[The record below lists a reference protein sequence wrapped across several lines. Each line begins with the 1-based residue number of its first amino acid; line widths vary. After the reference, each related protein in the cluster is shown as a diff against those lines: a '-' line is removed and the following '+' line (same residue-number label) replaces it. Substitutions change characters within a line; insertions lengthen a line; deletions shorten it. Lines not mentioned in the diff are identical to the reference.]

1 MPRSLSEREQD
12 PLVDPLGLLLSPLP
26 SLAGLQ
32 SRRQV
37 APAGAQQATR
47 GSRLPSAADGD
58 KPGQAL
64 CSRTVTG
71 RCCPR
76 RSSQKNP
83 PPITLPSDSSG
94 VRDHEHTTEHR
105 GITGSEA
112 LSGQNPRTQS
122 VGPRT
127 LTSRPRPL
135 QTTHAHKEHTEPYA
149 AKYCRIISESKAQEC
164 AQCTSV
170 AQR

>member
-12 PLVDPLGLLLSPLP
+12 PPGYPLDLLLPPP
-26 SLAGLQ
+26 SLGGLQ

-37 APAGAQQATR
+37 APAGPQQATR
-47 GSRLPSAADGD
+47 GSRLPSAAEGD

-71 RCCPR
+71 RCRPR

-94 VRDHEHTTEHR
+94 VRDHDHTAEHR

-122 VGPRT
+122 VGPRA

-135 QTTHAHKEHTEPYA
+135 QTTHAHKEHTEAYA
-149 AKYCRIISESKAQEC
+149 AQYCCIISYSKAQEYG
-164 AQCTSV
+164 QGTSV